1 MRDIDDIDEFELERA
16 KAWTFSGEILAGM
29 LTGAL
34 SLLAVG
40 VLFGAYAVAANF

>member
-1 MRDIDDIDEFELERA
+1 MRDIDDIDEFELDKARA
-16 KAWTFSGEILAGM
+16 WSPSSEMVAGM
-29 LTGAL
+29 VTGAL